1 MEPAPELTTIKMG
14 FLDFCNSGREAWN
27 KRTTPA
33 ALTSTCSIRSEVF
46 ISATFWKAA
55 SLYMPALAMTVSMWL
70 IFCDE
75 RLLMACFASVSEV
88 DSTLTRIT
96 LLPEAAGS
104 WERALESVALGLR
117 TVPMMVVLGRVRY
130 FLTKPSPI
138 PRG

>member
-1 MEPAPELTTIKMG
+1 
-14 FLDFCNSGREAWN
+14 
-27 KRTTPA
+27 
-33 ALTSTCSIRSEVF
+33 
-46 ISATFWKAA
+46 
-55 SLYMPALAMTVSMWL
+55 
-70 IFCDE
+70 
-75 RLLMACFASVSEV
+75 MACFASVSEV